1 MYLAQ
6 TPVYR
11 GRMPGTMTK
20 AQALEW
26 LVKYGATVRGYP
38 QEAAAA
44 YLGLGVKRFRDDV
57 TAGLL
62 PQPDRHGKRLV
73 WDRVALDRHMDKAL
87 DAASGRPAGSGDDLP
102 TTDPIMGSIHAA
114 KLAALRPGDPR

>member
-1 MYLAQ
+1 MYC
-6 TPVYR
+6 
-11 GRMPGTMTK
+11 GRMPGNMTK

-57 TAGLL
+57 AAGLL
-62 PQPDRHGKRLV
+62 SQPDRHGKRLV
-73 WDRVALDRHMDKAL
+73 WDRVALDRHKDKAL
-87 DAASGRPAGSGDDLP
+87 DGPSAGDAGSGGDLLAG
-102 TTDPIMGSIHAA
+102 DPIMGSIHAA
-114 KLAALRPGDPR
+114 KIAALRPGDPS